1 MFSDIRLS
9 PRRPYAIIALSR
21 RSGIMTDFCRA
32 GAIYITKRSMQ
43 MIKKFFEE
51 FKKFISKG
59 NVMDMAVGIIIGGAF
74 TSIVSSLVNDII
86 NPVLGL
92 FGGMNFDQLA
102 WNITGDVT
110 LYYGK
115 FITAVVN
122 FLIMALIVFL
132 LVKVMNTAMSR
143 IHKEEPPK
151 TPTTKTCPFCK
162 SEIAIAATRCP
173 HCTSQLEDSAAKE

>member
-1 MFSDIRLS
+1 MH
-9 PRRPYAIIALSR
+9 
-21 RSGIMTDFCRA
+21 
-32 GAIYITKRSMQ
+32 
-43 MIKKFFEE
+43 KFLEE

-86 NPVLGL
+86 NPLLGL

-115 FITAVVN
+115 FVTAVVN
-122 FLIMALIVFL
+122 FLIMAFIVFI
-132 LVKVMNTAMSR
+132 LVKAMNTAVSR
-143 IHKEEPPK
+143 FQKKEEAK
-151 TPTTKTCPFCK
+151 APTTKTCPYCK
-162 SEIAIAATRCP
+162 SEIALDATRCP
-173 HCTSQLEDSAAKE
+173 HCTSELGK

>member
-1 MFSDIRLS
+1 
-9 PRRPYAIIALSR
+9 
-21 RSGIMTDFCRA
+21 
-32 GAIYITKRSMQ
+32 MQ
-43 MIKKFFEE
+43 KFLEE

-86 NPVLGL
+86 NPLLGL

-122 FLIMALIVFL
+122 FLIMAFIVFT
-132 LVKVMNTAMSR
+132 LVKVMNTTMSKFQK
-143 IHKEEPPK
+143 KEEEK
-151 TPTTKTCPFCK
+151 APTTKICPYCR
-162 SEIAIAATRCP
+162 SEIALEAVRCP
-173 HCTSQLEDSAAKE
+173 HCTSELEPEK

>member
-1 MFSDIRLS
+1 MR
-9 PRRPYAIIALSR
+9 
-21 RSGIMTDFCRA
+21 
-32 GAIYITKRSMQ
+32 
-43 MIKKFFEE
+43 KFFEE

-86 NPVLGL
+86 NPLLGL

-122 FLIMALIVFL
+122 FLIMAFIVFI
-132 LVKVMNTAMSR
+132 LVKMMNTAMSR
-143 IHKEEPPK
+143 FQKKEEEK
-151 TPTTKTCPFCK
+151 APTTKICPYCR
-162 SEIAIAATRCP
+162 SEIALEAVRCP
-173 HCTSQLEDSAAKE
+173 HCTSELDLEK